1 MISSKRFL
9 LSLFVLCLVFLTV
22 FLTTTH
28 TIDDHYSTELSMDEQ
43 QQWFDIASPITD
55 KLFFALNN
63 NNYPQFTEC
72 LAFEMK
78 ETFSPED
85 FKQLREDILSD
96 LGNYISKTPVNSRR
110 KGSYIIV
117 EYNATFSSTWGMDAV
132 ILQIH
137 FKEEDDTHKIYGF
150 CYKIQ

>member
-1 MISSKRFL
+1 MSSKRFL
-9 LSLFVLCLVFLTV
+9 LLLFVLCLVFLAV

-28 TIDDHYSTELSMDEQ
+28 TMDDQDSTKFAMGEQ
-43 QQWFDIASPITD
+43 QQWFDIASPITY

-63 NNYPQFTEC
+63 NNYPQFKEC
-72 LAFEMK
+72 LAFEVK

-85 FKQLREDILSD
+85 FKQLREDILSN

-117 EYNATFSSTWGMDAV
+117 EYNATFSSTWGN
-132 ILQIH
+132 
-137 FKEEDDTHKIYGF
+137 GC
-150 CYKIQ
+150 CYSPNTFQGRRWFT